1 VKFPRLIIG
10 VLVCTLAAIT
20 GCSSDSGDTPKA
32 DLEKTQLTV
41 GTMAVVDAAPLE
53 IAVRRGLFKAE
64 GLDVKLRT
72 ISGAAE
78 ALPLLKNG
86 QLDVSM
92 GAYIPFYNA
101 VASGEAD
108 LKIVAEGSRSAPGTH
123 TIMVPPDSDIQ
134 TPADLKG
141 KKIGVNT
148 KYSAASML
156 VRAAA
161 KVHGVTLDEEKNFL
175 QIPPPEMQNALMSGK
190 VHAIQAI
197 EPFATIIS
205 QATGARVIWDTSQG
219 ATAEFPIAG
228 YAAMSEFVTKYP
240 KTLAAFQRA
249 LAKGHDL
256 ANDRAIM
263 VDTIPQFTTI
273 KPDLARN
280 VAVGLYSSP
289 INPTR
294 LQRVLDNMREFGLLQ
309 GGNLK
314 MEQLLPGA
322 TASK

>member
-1 VKFPRLIIG
+1 MKFPRLVIG
-10 VLVCTLAAIT
+10 VLICALTAVT
-20 GCSSDSGDTPKA
+20 GCSSDSGDPPPT
-32 DLEKTQLTV
+32 DLEKTQLNV

-72 ISGAAE
+72 VSGAAE

-86 QLDVSM
+86 QLDVSI
-92 GAYIPFYNA
+92 GAYIPFINFIG
-101 VASGEAD
+101 SGEAD
-108 LKIVAEGSRSAPGTH
+108 MKIVAEGSRTAPGTH
-123 TIMVPPDSDIQ
+123 TIMVPPNSDIK

-148 KYSAASML
+148 KYSVASML

-161 KVHGVTLDEEKNFL
+161 KVHGVTLTEEKNFM
-175 QIPPPEMQNALMSGK
+175 QIAPPEMQSALMSGK
-190 VHAIQAI
+190 VDAIQAV
-197 EPFATIIS
+197 EPFATMTA
-205 QATGARVIWDTSQG
+205 QATGAQVIWDCSQG

-228 YAAMSEFVTKYP
+228 YAAMTDWVNKHP

-249 LAKGHDL
+249 LIKAHDL
-256 ANDRAIM
+256 AAADRA
-263 VDTIPQFTTI
+263 VLVETIPQFTTI

-280 VAVGLYSSP
+280 VAVGVYAAS

-294 LQRVLDNMREFGLLQ
+294 LQRVLDNMREFGLMQ
-309 GGNLK
+309 GDVK
-314 MEQLLPGA
+314 IDQILPQ
-322 TASK
+322 TSNK